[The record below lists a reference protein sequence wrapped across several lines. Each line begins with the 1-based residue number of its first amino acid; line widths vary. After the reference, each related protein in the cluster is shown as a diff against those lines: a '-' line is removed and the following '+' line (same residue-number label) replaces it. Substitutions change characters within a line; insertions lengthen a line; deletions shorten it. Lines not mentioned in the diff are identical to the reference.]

1 MDLQQRIDSD
11 IKAAMLAR
19 DKDRLNVLRAIK
31 SALLLEL
38 TKEGGTHE
46 VSGEAALKILQKLH
60 KQRTEAAAIY
70 KEQGR
75 ADLEREES
83 AQAAII
89 ESFLPA
95 RLDGAELEALVKEAL
110 AETGAT
116 SMADM
121 GRAMKAATTK
131 AAGRAEGSAI
141 AAAVRKLLGAS

>member
-1 MDLQQRIDSD
+1 MNLQQRIDSD

-19 DKDRLNVLRAIK
+19 DRDRLNVLRAIK

-46 VSGEAALKILQKLH
+46 VSGEAALKILH

-75 ADLEREES
+75 PDLTAEEE
-83 AQAAII
+83 AQAKVI
-89 ESFLPA
+89 EAYLPA
-95 RLDGAELEALVKEAL
+95 RMNDAEIGAAVKEVL
-110 AETGAT
+110 AEIGAT

-121 GRAMKAATTK
+121 GRAMKAVNVKLAGK
-131 AAGRAEGSAI
+131 ADGSA
-141 AAAVRKLLGAS
+141 LASA

>member
-1 MDLQQRIDSD
+1 MNLQQRIDSD

-19 DKDRLNVLRAIK
+19 DRDRLNVLRAIK

-46 VSGEAALKILQKLH
+46 VSGEAALKILH

-75 ADLEREES
+75 PDLTAEEE
-83 AQAAII
+83 AQAKVI
-89 ESFLPA
+89 EAYLPA
-95 RLDGAELEALVKEAL
+95 RMNDAEIGAAVKEVL
-110 AETGAT
+110 AEIGAT

-121 GRAMKAATTK
+121 GRAMKAVNVKLAGK
-131 AAGRAEGSAI
+131 ADGSAL
-141 AAAVRKLLGAS
+141 ASAVKAMLSAG